1 MEGKGASWKTSA
13 MTQAKH
19 PASKFSQETQGVS
32 GVPRRGGLRAGL
44 LEEEE
49 KPSCPPD
56 GK

>member
-1 MEGKGASWKTSA
+1 MEGRGASWKTSE

-19 PASKFSQETQGVS
+19 SASKFSQETRGVS

-44 LEEEE
+44 LKEEE
-49 KPSCPPD
+49 KPSCPLD